1 MVTDDLPWPELGNVS
16 RGATRGNQGSKGV
29 LGPPDEQG
37 RAVLQL
43 RVQPGVLA
51 VKLNST
57 ATVWYRTLDNEVQRA
72 LKETKTYWRKARRR
86 QDYDARADQDHMEL
100 HEWLQQLKDKCMA
113 HLELLLQKG
122 EITGPP
128 YIMPDNLEFT
138 FMRGFIERQRSGIP
152 HNPRLRGLPRSEQH
166 RIPPEDLADDDLD
179 ARGSP
184 DSVSSPLKSP
194 TSALASRA
202 GPSSSPTWSK
212 MPSDPSSSTDLLHRI
227 EAAQNTL
234 RQSRSRLRVARTATQ
249 DAYERYKHCTDQ
261 EHILESEVQRA
272 EERLDELTT
281 RLHTWAI
288 LQQYVLANSIKW
300 YRGSPSFVALL
311 MPLPHLAFPP
321 SLSTHRLMVL
331 DRKAVTVS
339 SYPNDLQIQTQTIQ
353 RQQTQE
359 QIQPPSSSTS
369 TPIATSAPSNGVFDQ
384 ERAYAAIGTLPSSSQ
399 AHRQHQQQQHTQQQQ
414 QQQHQ
419 QQHQQLIPYHHAY
432 HLWPGVGTPF
442 HASPQRPAS
451 SVSVSSAPGG
461 LSMEISSGQRYPP
474 ELLGPGDAGASGSR
488 SGEDWTAGPGPGVG
502 SDNEAAAMMHTT
514 SRVASPQRKHPRE
527 WETASSAQQQAQHM
541 AALRD
546 TGDDPSSRPPRKRLT
561 QAHSTPSLS
570 LALSLTSPL
579 TPTPS
584 PHTPQPT
591 HPSHLVHPQHQPS
604 HSYHPAGGWTNFAP
618 GPGPGPDS
626 GSGHT

>member
-51 VKLNST
+51 VKLNPT

-152 HNPRLRGLPRSEQH
+152 HNPRLCGLPRSEQH
-166 RIPPEDLADDDLD
+166 RIPSEDLADDDLD

-234 RQSRSRLRVARTATQ
+234 RQSRSRLRVVRTATQ

-272 EERLDELTT
+272 EERLDELIHLFAQQPASAPGPSTSTSAGTNTATFVDINTDRNVRAAQWGFRPGTVRHRWNFALQHSGAPAASTT
-281 RLHTWAI
+281 TAHAAAPTTPAG
-288 LQQYVLANSIKW
+288 N
-300 YRGSPSFVALL
+300 
-311 MPLPHLAFPP
+311 
-321 SLSTHRLMVL
+321 
-331 DRKAVTVS
+331 TVS
-339 SYPNDLQIQTQTIQ
+339 SCL
-353 RQQTQE
+353 
-359 QIQPPSSSTS
+359 PPL
-369 TPIATSAPSNGVFDQ
+369 A
-384 ERAYAAIGTLPSSSQ
+384 R
-399 AHRQHQQQQHTQQQQ
+399 
-414 QQQHQ
+414 
-419 QQHQQLIPYHHAY
+419 
-432 HLWPGVGTPF
+432 
-442 HASPQRPAS
+442 
-451 SVSVSSAPGG
+451 SSAPGG
-461 LSMEISSGQRYPP
+461 LSMEIQSGQRYAA
-474 ELLGPGDAGASGSR
+474 ELLGPGGAGASGSR

-502 SDNEAAAMMHTT
+502 SDSEAAAMMHTT

-527 WETASSAQQQAQHM
+527 WETAPSVQQQAQNL

-546 TGDDPSSRPPRKRLT
+546 TGDVRFSSFLT
-561 QAHSTPSLS
+561 LGALSKPYNCVSGHIITPAPKALDASSLHTESPACALPHEPAHSNAKPAYTATHTFKPFGAPS
-570 LALSLTSPL
+570 A
-579 TPTPS
+579 PTPALVS
-584 PHTPQPT
+584 PRRRVDKLRTRT
-591 HPSHLVHPQHQPS
+591 
-604 HSYHPAGGWTNFAP
+604 WTWA
-618 GPGPGPDS
+618 
-626 GSGHT
+626 

>member
-51 VKLNST
+51 VKLNPT

-128 YIMPDNLEFT
+128 YIMPDNLDFT
-138 FMRGFIERQRSGIP
+138 FMRGFIERQRSGVP

-194 TSALASRA
+194 ISALASRA

-212 MPSDPSSSTDLLHRI
+212 MSSDPSSSTDLLHRI

-272 EERLDELTT
+272 EERLDELT
-281 RLHTWAI
+281 
-288 LQQYVLANSIKW
+288 
-300 YRGSPSFVALL
+300 
-311 MPLPHLAFPP
+311 
-321 SLSTHRLMVL
+321 
-331 DRKAVTVS
+331 VTVPN
-339 SYPNDLQIQTQTIQ
+339 YPSDLQIQNQTLQ
-353 RQQTQE
+353 RRQMQE
-359 QIQPPSSSTS
+359 QIQPPSSTS

-384 ERAYAAIGTLPSSSQ
+384 ERAYAAVGTLPSGSQ
-399 AHRQHQQQQHTQQQQ
+399 AHRQHQQQQHTQQQH
-414 QQQHQ
+414 QH

-432 HLWPGVGTPF
+432 HVWPGVGTPF
-442 HASPQRPAS
+442 HAPPQRPAS

-461 LSMEISSGQRYPP
+461 LSMEIPSGQRYTS
-474 ELLGPGDAGASGSR
+474 ELLGPGGAGAGGSR

-502 SDNEAAAMMHTT
+502 SDSEAAAMMHTT

-541 AALRD
+541 VALRD
-546 TGDDPSSRPPRKRLT
+546 IGDDPSSHPPRKRLT
-561 QAHSTPSLS
+561 QAHSTPSLP
-570 LALSLTSPL
+570 LTLSLTSPL

-591 HPSHLVHPQHQPS
+591 HSGHLAHHPQHQPP
-604 HSYHPAGGWTNFAP
+604 HSYHPTGGWTTFAP
-618 GPGPGPDS
+618 GSGPGPDS